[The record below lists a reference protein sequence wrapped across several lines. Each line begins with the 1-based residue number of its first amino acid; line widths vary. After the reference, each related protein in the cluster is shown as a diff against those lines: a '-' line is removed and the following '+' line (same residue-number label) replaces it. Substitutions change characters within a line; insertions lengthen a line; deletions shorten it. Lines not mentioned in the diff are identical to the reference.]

1 MNQTEFITNL
11 YKSVDALSV
20 GDLSLFLADDIS
32 FRFANAQPLK
42 GKDAVLAANEAF
54 FRSIAKM
61 SHQIDQVW
69 GKGDDLICNGQVSY
83 TRLDGSQ
90 YSVPFATILKLQ
102 CDRIVNYLIYADV
115 SAL

>member
-1 MNQTEFITNL
+1 MNPVEFATQL
-11 YKSVDALSV
+11 YNSVDARSV
-20 GDLSLFLADDIS
+20 ADLAHFLADDVS

-42 GKDAVLAANEAF
+42 GKDAVLAANASF
-54 FRSIAKM
+54 FQSIADM

-69 GKGDDLICNGQVSY
+69 GAGDDLICNGQVNY

-90 YSVPFATILKLQ
+90 FSVPFATILKLQ